1 MSPRSNIQQ
10 TAGFE
15 LGSDGL
21 TTKIPVSVPYEFIIY
36 SEIGYQFSL
45 LFSH

>member
-1 MSPRSNIQQ
+1 MSPMSSIQQ

-21 TTKIPVSVPYEFIIY
+21 TTKIPLSVPYELTIY
-36 SEIGYQFSL
+36 SKIDYQFSL